1 MANKKKNVPTDVRES
16 AHKIW
21 LAGLGALS
29 VAEDEGSKL
38 FKRLVKEGEGFE
50 KRGKD
55 RMQKVQDTVETKVDD
70 VRDAAETTWDRLGSN
85 FDERVRF
92 DSQAPRSAE
101 PPRDPASHQAGRGAH
116 QEGRRSQAQAC
127 RQAAC
132 DQEGRQRLRL
142 LTGARD
148 DG

>member
-1 MANKKKNVPTDVRES
+1 MAKKTKNVPTDVRES

-55 RMQKVQDTVETKVDD
+55 RIQKVQDTVETKVED

-85 FDERVRF
+85 FDERV
-92 DSQAPRSAE
+92 
-101 PPRDPASHQAGRGAH
+101 ASTLKRLGVPSRL
-116 QEGRRSQAQAC
+116 EI
-127 RQAAC
+127 
-132 DQEGRQRLRL
+132 QRLTKRVEE
-142 LTGARD
+142 LTNKVDALKPKATPKPRATKKAASA
-148 DG
+148 